1 MERGEGSLFFEDFLG
16 RGELFDLSLFFP
28 FEEEEEE
35 DRSFS
40 FGRTDAWASD
50 GVVNP
55 EKDSP
60 EKDDG
65 LDAVV
70 GNVRVSE
77 SPTVSPLPCEISS
90 ISARP
95 RSRTPS

>member
-1 MERGEGSLFFEDFLG
+1 MGC
-16 RGELFDLSLFFP
+16 GELFELSLFFP

-40 FGRTDAWASD
+40 LGRTDAWASD

-65 LDAVV
+65 FENRA
-70 GNVRVSE
+70 SE
-77 SPTVSPLPCEISS
+77 RTWDHSLKGGLRGAEQT
-90 ISARP
+90 RF
-95 RSRTPS
+95 TPSGGTAYPGNYVRIP